1 MQPMHAHLVC
11 GALLVSLLVG
21 CGRGISLRPGAHRD
35 TGTPEGGT
43 SPTVDASADEVGL
56 DDGAADGGP
65 LNFRACGAWGGTGLR
80 ALAAP
85 TVGSVLATGWDDGSV
100 LVFDGD
106 LHVRRTIAAHQSAVT
121 ALGFS
126 ADQATLATASGGEV
140 KVWKALDGT
149 LVRAWPART
158 GPIAILDLSPNADLV
173 LTVGGMGVA
182 EVSSVADGKTLWT
195 GPSDDHEVHGAFFTA
210 DESAVFLVGG
220 KVQLKRASDGML
232 LREGSGRYDIGNQQ
246 ERPLFSAWPVGS
258 SDPRGQFVGVLS
270 GAEQLL
276 IGRTDDFSVVR
287 MLATDSDSDVSSGG
301 FGHVGFF
308 VVAGTRRTPETA
320 FLDVYRAEDWSRVQ
334 SRTLDYR
341 PALTA
346 FPEDGPVLADSGGR
360 LTAYDPETG
369 LVRTSFDPGRGQSDD
384 LRELHLSGD
393 GTLEVEHGYDAATV
407 RHALDGSYLYTVTGL
422 SPSASAIAFSP
433 DSSNLAVIGSDGRV
447 RVLRASDGR
456 ELRSF
461 GQGAGCVAFSP
472 AGDDLY
478 VCAGTTVARYR
489 FADGSASGVS
499 EPLGLGAVAIAVS
512 PDGGSVA
519 VKGTHDAYSLATLE
533 AANLHVK
540 WTNDDDWL
548 SDREGASLEFS
559 RDGAILAVKSA
570 DSFAVPHFYATSSGA
585 PVDMP
590 SLLEAQNGTL
600 SFSRDGS
607 LLAVGGASEVTLVA
621 TSGWRVLAR
630 IPGANH
636 LPRFSP
642 NDDRL
647 FLGGPAGHTQVYCDV
662 TAGTLSRPP
671 LAR

>member
-1 MQPMHAHLVC
+1 MHGHLV
-11 GALLVSLLVG
+11 GAALLVSLLVG
-21 CGRGISLRPGAHRD
+21 CGRGISLHPGARPD
-35 TGTPEGGT
+35 TGTPEGGS
-43 SPTVDASADEVGL
+43 SPTIDASADDGGPA
-56 DDGAADGGP
+56 DGAADAGP

-85 TVGSVLATGWDDGSV
+85 TVGSILATGWDDGSV
-100 LVFDGD
+100 LVLDGD

-149 LVRAWPART
+149 LVRAWPAKAE
-158 GPIAILDLSPNADLV
+158 PIALLDLSPRADLV
-173 LTVGGMGVA
+173 LTVRGMGVA

-195 GPSDDHEVHGAFFTA
+195 GPPDSYEVQSAFFTA
-210 DESAVFLVGG
+210 DGSAVFLLGG
-220 KVQLKRASDGML
+220 KPQLKRASDGML
-232 LREGSGRYDIGNQQ
+232 LRDGSGRYDIGNQQ
-246 ERPLFSAWPVGS
+246 ERPLSSAWPVWS

-270 GAEQLL
+270 GGEQLL

-287 MLATDSDSDVSSGG
+287 MLATDSDSNVSSGG
-301 FGHVGFF
+301 FSDVGFF
-308 VVAGTRRTPETA
+308 VVVGTRLTPETA
-320 FLDVYRAEDWSRVQ
+320 FLDIYRTEDWSRVQ

-341 PALTA
+341 AALTA
-346 FPEDGPVLADSGGR
+346 LTYDGPVLADGGGR
-360 LTAYDPETG
+360 LTAYNPETG
-369 LVRTSFDPGRGQSDD
+369 LVRTSFDPGRGQSED

-407 RHALDGSYLYTVTGL
+407 RHALDGSYLYTVTGI

-433 DSSNLAVIGSDGRV
+433 DSSNLAVVGSDGRV

-456 ELRSF
+456 ELRSI

-478 VCAGTTVARYR
+478 VCAGATVARYR
-489 FADGSASGVS
+489 FADGSAAGVS
-499 EPLGLGAVAIAVS
+499 EPLGLGAVALAVS

-519 VKGTHDAYSLATLE
+519 VKGTHDAYSLAMLE

-559 RDGAILAVKSA
+559 GDGAILAVKSA
-570 DSFAVPHFYATSSGA
+570 DGFAVPHLYATSSGA
-585 PVDMP
+585 TADMP
-590 SLLEAQNGTL
+590 LPLASQSGTL

-607 LLAVGGASEVTLVA
+607 LLAIGGASEVTIVA
-621 TSGWRVLAR
+621 TSDWRVLAR
-630 IPGANH
+630 IPGAHH
-636 LPRFSP
+636 LPRFAR